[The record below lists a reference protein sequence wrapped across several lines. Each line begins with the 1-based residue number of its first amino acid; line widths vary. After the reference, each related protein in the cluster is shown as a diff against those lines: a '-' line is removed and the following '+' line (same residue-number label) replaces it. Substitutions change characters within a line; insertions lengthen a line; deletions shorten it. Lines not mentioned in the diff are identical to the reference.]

1 MGKLKSHDFGKFKSF
16 TRGQLS
22 GSLSSFW
29 PIILLCTPLLAKLSQ
44 DPSLGAHTHTY
55 TSAKMD
61 LEVKASGRR
70 LIMAW
75 CYPLTFDPKEPFC
88 SCAVSPLS
96 QKRTLDPNRV
106 LPLCLCHDYY
116 LKAFTRASQVVK
128 NLPAMLETPETRA
141 ESCNPPRYP
150 CLGKIPWTDKPAGL
164 QSMGSHSWTELNTV
178 YKKQRL
184 AIYPV
189 SVASIFEGQTG
200 G

>member
-1 MGKLKSHDFGKFKSF
+1 M
-16 TRGQLS
+16 
-22 GSLSSFW
+22 SSFW

-44 DPSLGAHTHTY
+44 DPPLGAHTHTY

-96 QKRTLDPNRV
+96 QKRTLDPNRI
-106 LPLCLCHDYY
+106 LSLCLCHDYY
-116 LKAFTRASQVVK
+116 LKASTRASQVVK
-128 NLPAMLETPETRA
+128 NLPAMLETSETRVQ
-141 ESCNPPRYP
+141 SCNPLQYS
-150 CLGKIPWTDKPAGL
+150 CLGKSHGQTSLPGYSPWGS
-164 QSMGSHSWTELNTV
+164 QSRTELNTV

-184 AIYPV
+184 AIYC
-189 SVASIFEGQTG
+189 FCYFHF
-200 G
+200 